1 MLKLT
6 LRGVD
11 ISLSFSFFA
20 IIALAAACDA
30 GAVMISL
37 LCCMMHEAG
46 HLLAML
52 RFGAKP
58 KGICFYGGGIKITA
72 SPLQMSTAREAAVLL
87 AGCAVNACAFA
98 VCFAAGRG
106 MSEFAAAN
114 LLLCAFNLLPFRRLD
129 GGKLSELMTGSSRA
143 RYEAFNAVRVVALAV
158 VLFLLIDAF
167 ASGAVSFT
175 LAAAAVYIV
184 LSEALD

>member
-1 MLKLT
+1 MLSFSLK
-6 LRGVD
+6 GVNV
-11 ISLSFSFFA
+11 SLSFSFFA

-30 GAVMISL
+30 KAVMISL

-52 RFGAKP
+52 RFGAVP
-58 KGICFYGGGIKITA
+58 KAICFYGGGIKITSA
-72 SPLQMSTAREAAVLL
+72 SLKMSAARETAVLL
-87 AGCAVNACAFA
+87 AGCAVNASAFL

-114 LLLCAFNLLPFRRLD
+114 LLLCAFNLLPFRKLD
-129 GGKLSELMTGSSRA
+129 GGRLSELLTGASRA
-143 RYEAFNAVRVVALAV
+143 KYDMFNILRAIALAFMI
-158 VLFLLIDAF
+158 FLLIDAF
-167 ASGAVSFT
+167 ASGTVSFT

-184 LSEALD
+184 LSEAIE

>member
-1 MLKLT
+1 MLSFSLK
-6 LRGVD
+6 GVNVC
-11 ISLSFSFFA
+11 LSFSFFA

-30 GAVMISL
+30 RAVVISL
-37 LCCMMHEAG
+37 MCCMMHEAG

-52 RFGAKP
+52 RFGKLP
-58 KGICFYGGGIKITA
+58 QKICFYGGGIKITA
-72 SPLQMSTAREAAVLL
+72 APLQLGSAKEAAVLI

-98 VCFAAGRG
+98 VCFMAGNG

-114 LLLCAFNLLPFRRLD
+114 LLLCVFNLLPFHKLD
-129 GGKLSELMTGSSRA
+129 GGRLSELMTGVSRA
-143 RYEAFNAVRVVALAV
+143 KYDMFSFIRITALAV
-158 VLFLLIDAF
+158 MIFLLVDAF

-184 LSEALD
+184 LSEAIE